1 MPTGILLCRKNK
13 ITAPVRGLNNFMI
26 CIKDKALL
34 DSLTGIFGSSFTDIV
49 TPKIDLTTIICL
61 SLNVKIPYVDK
72 NGVFHVGMTDF
83 TYLINFLRGFFEILD
98 KSNNGQQASNWLVG
112 SLSEFYENRRG
123 QL

>member
-1 MPTGILLCRKNK
+1 
-13 ITAPVRGLNNFMI
+13 MI